1 MAKVI
6 CAKLHI
12 KSVFSLPFGAH
23 HDPCNGEKNS
33 KILPLILGCMVN
45 CSSLKSHRERNEQ
58 KLQGKI
64 NYQNRNFSVI
74 YEKYSFKW
82 KEFYAICKKSF
93 TIFLKDI
100 RFKMA

>member
-12 KSVFSLPFGAH
+12 KSVFSLPLGAH

-58 KLQGKI
+58 KLQEKI
-64 NYQNRNFSVI
+64 N
-74 YEKYSFKW
+74 FKV
-82 KEFYAICKKSF
+82 KFESILKKFAFNMAYKLSQICLR
-93 TIFLKDI
+93 ILMECL
-100 RFKMA
+100 RHPCRG